1 MYLLTEP
8 RLLLT
13 GSQAPRGAAPPCPPS
28 RAPASCGPQTSG
40 PGAPHA
46 ETTAVQNQVC
56 LASMTALATC
66 WLCGHSHLAGP
77 LPLSFLLASQMI
89 SFLHAGV
96 KKHPAFRTLMTSEGG
111 IKNLNAWRRTAGM

>member
-1 MYLLTEP
+1 MLEEP

-13 GSQAPRGAAPPCPPS
+13 GSQAPRGAAPPCPQS
-28 RAPASCGPQTSG
+28 RAPASCGPRTSG

-46 ETTAVQNQVC
+46 EATAVQNQVY
-56 LASMTALATC
+56 LASTTALATC
-66 WLCGHSHLAGP
+66 WLCGHGQLAGP

-96 KKHPAFRTLMTSEGG
+96 KKHPAFRTLMMSEEG
-111 IKNLNAWRRTAGM
+111 IKNLSARRRTAGMW